1 VGFMDRMKQAQEAM
15 GAANSP
21 EVQQMQ
27 QQAMAGGGLD
37 MQQGLADRSAIE
49 AQTHEFQRISAVG
62 QPAKAL
68 IRNITQTSEQ
78 VAGMP
83 VWEIDLEVRI
93 EGQQPYDVKHREFA
107 APQSVQGY
115 PVGGEWDCKV
125 DPADPQKVSL
135 WQF

>member
-1 VGFMDRMKQAQEAM
+1 MDRMKQAQEAM
-15 GAANSP
+15 NTANSP
-21 EVQQMQ
+21 EAQQMQ
-27 QQAMAGGGLD
+27 EQAIAAGGLD
-37 MQQGLADRSAIE
+37 MQQGLADRGAIE

-62 QPAKAL
+62 TPAKAL
-68 IRNITQTSEQ
+68 IKNITQTPEQ
-78 VAGMP
+78 VAGLP

-93 EGQQPYDVKHREFA
+93 EGQEPYELKHREFA
-107 APQSVQGY
+107 GAQSVQGY

>member
-1 VGFMDRMKQAQEAM
+1 MGFMDRMKQAQEAM
-15 GAANSP
+15 NTANSP
-21 EVQQMQ
+21 EMQQMQ
-27 QQAMAGGGLD
+27 QQAMAGGAMD

-62 QPAKAL
+62 TPAKAL
-68 IRNITQTSEQ
+68 IKNITQMPEQ

-83 VWEIDLEVRI
+83 VWEIELEVRI
-93 EGQQPYDVKHREFA
+93 DGQEPYEVAHREFA

-125 DPADPQKVSL
+125 DPADPSRIEIG
-135 WQF
+135 